1 MTKEKKQLF
10 SDKNCERV
18 QMWKTLFYA
27 YKLTTMKK
35 TDVMWFDGL
44 HNGSLRYIFV
54 MKNDCSFFHDLFT
67 RRSREAVNF
76 RYLFVYK
83 NSFDPIM
90 MTKMKMVMMI
100 LCL

>member
-35 TDVMWFDGL
+35 TDECGL
-44 HNGSLRYIFV
+44 MVCIMVAYDIF
-54 MKNDCSFFHDLFT
+54 L
-67 RRSREAVNF
+67 
-76 RYLFVYK
+76 L
-83 NSFDPIM
+83 
-90 MTKMKMVMMI
+90 
-100 LCL
+100 